1 MKILDESQ
9 IRSGLYE
16 LASLTEVS
24 IADLK
29 SEYEGTVE
37 EISGKNGNAI
47 FLGDDKE
54 ANMQLQ
60 TLALERLFK
69 EYRKLRQWNKFVSK
83 EPTETTKV
91 IEDAEDTEEEAV
103 EEKED

>member
-1 MKILDESQ
+1 MKILSESQ

-16 LASLTEVS
+16 LASLTEVP

-29 SEYEGTVE
+29 SEYEKTVE
-37 EISGKNGNAI
+37 TISGKSSNAI

-54 ANMQLQ
+54 QNMQLQ

-69 EYRKLRQWNKFVSK
+69 EYRKIRQWTKFVSK
-83 EPTETTKV
+83 EETIAPKET
-91 IEDAEDTEEEAV
+91 EDAEEIEEADV
-103 EEKED
+103 GED